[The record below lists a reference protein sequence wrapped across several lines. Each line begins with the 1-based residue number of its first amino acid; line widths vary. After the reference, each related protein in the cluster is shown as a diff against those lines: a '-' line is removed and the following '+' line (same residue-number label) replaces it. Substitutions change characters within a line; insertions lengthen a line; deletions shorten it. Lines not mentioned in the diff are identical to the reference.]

1 MDVIKKSRLVNI
13 QLILLFGRQGFITC
27 NLMSSRKAICTNRHP
42 SVLIGFINWPLL
54 NKNRLKQM
62 PVIQGRPT
70 LFGDYAVAVF
80 RLAHNGQERTFCQF
94 YSAPYYSER
103 VHYIAYYSRFFE
115 SSYGFYAITA
125 MLNI

>member
-1 MDVIKKSRLVNI
+1 MQPNELQKNDLYQSPPFSPN
-13 QLILLFGRQGFITC
+13 
-27 NLMSSRKAICTNRHP
+27 
-42 SVLIGFINWPLL
+42 GFINWPLL

-62 PVIQGRPT
+62 PGIQGRST

-115 SSYGFYAITA
+115 SSYGF
-125 MLNI
+125 